1 MEILIISG
9 ALIVTGQGLG
19 TTALI
24 LPTQTTNT
32 TTVLE
37 HEIKSLV

>member
-1 MEILIISG
+1 MG
-9 ALIVTGQGLG
+9 ALIVTGQWLG
-19 TTALI
+19 TTELI
-24 LPTQTTNT
+24 LTAQTSNI